1 MNKKYDQPLTLH
13 RGEKEIKMDYLNN
26 VWELENNYEKDAE
39 ELEKDW
45 KDGKE
50 LGFLPGSENS
60 DWYKKEKKHCKF
72 GKRAYDMECYACGDW
87 PKCADER
94 EKELGYKSN
103 LKEDQLALK
112 IKLYFADYFFYG
124 LFILACGIA
133 LGLIA
138 SQF

>member
-39 ELEKDW
+39 ELEKECQKQDE
-45 KDGKE
+45 KD
-50 LGFLPGSENS
+50 FNAWASTIHVM
-60 DWYKKEKKHCKF
+60 KHP
-72 GKRAYDMECYACGDW
+72 Y
-87 PKCADER
+87 PK
-94 EKELGYKSN
+94 YT
-103 LKEDQLALK
+103 KEDQLALK

-133 LGLIA
+133 LGLMV